1 MDGKQTF
8 PFRLEDVWE
17 LDRSNPYV
25 RAIQASRKG
34 PGTIGKMGG
43 NLSAH
48 FVLWRIVKEM
58 GLNLSEVERMTFDQM
73 MEAVGYIDMTHDYR
87 DAWDEYYKMQRTAV
101 SNGSK

>member
-1 MDGKQTF
+1 MRIKAVVFDIGQTLVHY
-8 PFRLEDVWE
+8 PIPLNW
-17 LDRSNPYV
+17 
-25 RAIQASRKG
+25 
-34 PGTIGKMGG
+34 
-43 NLSAH
+43 SALYRPAFEH
-48 FVLWRIVKEM
+48 IEQKL